1 MRNYDP
7 QTGRFNCVDVL
18 AEQYFA
24 LTPYQFAG
32 NNPVS
37 FNDPTGAMLAQN
49 EEPKENPAK
58 FKNVRHLMSYIEEFG
73 IGSFG
78 DDFNR
83 WVFGAGGGTVEFAS
97 GNEFSINANG
107 TVTFSWTAEILNGT
121 SSTWTQASGSTE
133 GSESQTLNTVV
144 IGQTTMK
151 IKDYWGYA
159 MAWGEANSE
168 ASYSWYGGKQYYN
181 VMWNHNYELFKS
193 RKQRGVAVQSSGDR
207 ASYDRQLPGLMAQ
220 YQREQ
225 RALHTEHMMYAG
237 FGAGIA
243 APLAVSAA
251 LESGAVNGAMGLYST
266 MSVSVSELSF
276 NFGSS
281 VYAIA
286 NNVRNTI
293 GIGTASYFT
302 RNSEIAKVLN
312 KWGDGTFQPL
322 TSEGLIN
329 FRENYQTVQYY
340 FPNLLP
346 QMP

>member
-1 MRNYDP
+1 
-7 QTGRFNCVDVL
+7 
-18 AEQYFA
+18 
-24 LTPYQFAG
+24 
-32 NNPVS
+32 
-37 FNDPTGAMLAQN
+37 
-49 EEPKENPAK
+49 
-58 FKNVRHLMSYIEEFG
+58 
-73 IGSFG
+73 
-78 DDFNR
+78 
-83 WVFGAGGGTVEFAS
+83 
-97 GNEFSINANG
+97 
-107 TVTFSWTAEILNGT
+107 
-121 SSTWTQASGSTE
+121 
-133 GSESQTLNTVV
+133 
-144 IGQTTMK
+144 
-151 IKDYWGYA
+151 
-159 MAWGEANSE
+159 
-168 ASYSWYGGKQYYN
+168 
-181 VMWNHNYELFKS
+181 WNHNYELFKS

-225 RALHTEHMMYAG
+225 SALHTERMMYAG
-237 FGAGIA
+237 IGAGIA
-243 APLAVSAA
+243 APLAVSAV

>member
-7 QTGRFNCVDVL
+7 QTGRFNCVDIL
-18 AEQYFA
+18 AEHYFA

-37 FNDPTGAMLAQN
+37 YNDPTGAMLAQN

-58 FKNVRHLMSYIEEFG
+58 FKNVRHLISYIEEYG
-73 IGSFG
+73 IGNFD

-151 IKDYWGYA
+151 IKDYRGYA
-159 MAWGEANSE
+159 MAWGEANPD
-168 ASYSWYGGKQYYN
+168 ASYSWYGGKQYYD

-193 RKQRGVAVQSSGDR
+193 RKQRGLAAQSSGDR

-225 RALHTEHMMYAG
+225 SALHTERMMYAG
-237 FGAGIA
+237 IGAGIA

-251 LESGAVNGAMGLYST
+251 LETGAVNGAYGSISAFLSEISFEGGILVNMAKNGIIGAVANEVSLYTTSPIVTSVANAGYQYTITGGIFVGGLYT
-266 MSVSVSELSF
+266 IAGQF
-276 NFGSS
+276 WDIPAFG
-281 VYAIA
+281 
-286 NNVRNTI
+286 
-293 GIGTASYFT
+293 
-302 RNSEIAKVLN
+302 K
-312 KWGDGTFQPL
+312 
-322 TSEGLIN
+322 
-329 FRENYQTVQYY
+329 YY
-340 FPNLLP
+340 IPILP
-346 QMP
+346 Y